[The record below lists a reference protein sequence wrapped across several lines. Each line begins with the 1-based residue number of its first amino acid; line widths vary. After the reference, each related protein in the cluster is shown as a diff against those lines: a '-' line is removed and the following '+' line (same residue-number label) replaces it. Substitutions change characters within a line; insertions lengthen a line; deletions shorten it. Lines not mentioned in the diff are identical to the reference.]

1 MTTQAP
7 SFTAFPPLR
16 RHVTARIV
24 GLILLALLLFSILVY
39 HMQLRPMF
47 DRMATLEST
56 RATQNVS
63 EKIGALVATLEGV
76 LRSSEEFA
84 KDGLLDIDDE
94 QAFNRLMLP
103 TLASRPTISAVH
115 LANERGEEL
124 MLLRGDK
131 GWLNRRASAAQSPGR
146 QRWTSWQDTRTRLG
160 SEWKASGYDNRQRP
174 WFKQAVA
181 APAGEI
187 QWSEPYTFFTSGD
200 PGITVTTSW
209 QDDTGTRWVLALDV
223 MLLDLSRFTSQLEVG
238 KHGHVA
244 ILMPDGRVLGAPK
257 SPRIAND
264 DDIRAM
270 VLKEPEAV
278 GLDTIALAA
287 ATWRRNES
295 PNQGVFRIA
304 APDGKEW
311 IANVDL
317 LRVRNQYFWITSTAP
332 FEDFVPIAPDFLAM
346 LGLILLGLLAIAT
359 FIAYRLAHQIARPL
373 YRLARESERIGTLQL
388 AAPAGE
394 VHSSIREIRVLA
406 QAQENMRRLLLK
418 ATDDLADANRTL
430 EDKVEQRTAALTRSE
445 AELADQLAFQQALVD
460 TIPYPIFYKG
470 ADTRFLGFNR
480 AYEETFAVR
489 REDLVGKRVLDL
501 DYLPEADRIAYQ
513 AEDEQTIATSGTV
526 RREVPMPFSD
536 GKIHETLYYV
546 TGFAKADGTPGGL
559 VGTFVDIADQ
569 KAAQRAMA
577 AAKEAAEEATKM
589 KSDFL
594 ANMSHEIRT
603 PMNVIIGMSHLALGT
618 ELDARQRNY
627 IEKVNRS
634 AENLL
639 GIINDILDFSKIE
652 AGKMTMER
660 IDFRLEDVMDDLAG
674 LVGMKA
680 EDKELEL
687 LFNAAPDIPTALIG
701 DPLRLGQVLVNLGN
715 NAVKFTEH
723 GEIVIGIERL
733 ASTDQEV
740 ELHFWVGDSGIGM
753 TPEQCGQIFSA
764 FSQADASTT
773 RKYGGTGLG
782 LSISQKLV
790 ELMGGRIWVESD
802 YGRGSVFHFTARF
815 GLQAQPTMRRM
826 FLADELLGLRLL
838 LVDDNASAREI
849 LSAMARSFG
858 LDVELAG
865 DGAAAL
871 QKLDEAAASGRTY
884 DLVLMDWKMPN
895 MDGVECVRQMQHKH
909 SQTLPTVIM
918 VTAHGREEAA
928 EHAAERGVTLKSILT
943 KPVNPST
950 LLETIGEVLN
960 KGIAIET
967 RAHQKADDQLAT
979 MRHLAGAKLLLVED
993 NELNQELA
1001 TELLRS
1007 AGITVR
1013 LAGNGQ
1019 QALEILNRER
1029 DFDGVLMDCQM
1040 PVMDGYEATREIR
1053 RNPRWT
1059 TLPVIA
1065 MTANAMAGER
1075 EKVIA
1080 CGMNDHIPKPLKVD
1094 QMFATIAHWVTAAH
1108 PDKLP
1113 AADRSASAGGAFAD
1127 LPGIDTR
1134 AGLATTMG
1142 NEKLYRRLLTRF
1154 RDGARDFASLFA
1166 AAQDDADPLAAT
1178 RAAHSL
1184 RGTSGNIGA
1193 REVQAAATELEQ
1205 ACQRGDDAE
1214 RIAAALAR
1222 TLSRLAP
1229 VIDGLQRLAT
1239 VEQAPEGATVELD
1252 PERVQPLLDRLT
1264 TLLAESDASA
1274 AEAVEEL
1281 AGELRGS
1288 PWDAQLGK
1296 VAKQIAIYDFD
1307 AAAEELASVIEA
1319 FKAEQPQP

>member
-1 MTTQAP
+1 
-7 SFTAFPPLR
+7 
-16 RHVTARIV
+16 
-24 GLILLALLLFSILVY
+24 
-39 HMQLRPMF
+39 
-47 DRMATLEST
+47 
-56 RATQNVS
+56 
-63 EKIGALVATLEGV
+63 
-76 LRSSEEFA
+76 
-84 KDGLLDIDDE
+84 
-94 QAFNRLMLP
+94 
-103 TLASRPTISAVH
+103 
-115 LANERGEEL
+115 
-124 MLLRGDK
+124 
-131 GWLNRRASAAQSPGR
+131 
-146 QRWTSWQDTRTRLG
+146 
-160 SEWKASGYDNRQRP
+160 
-174 WFKQAVA
+174 
-181 APAGEI
+181 
-187 QWSEPYTFFTSGD
+187 TFFTSGD

-209 QDDTGTRWVLALDV
+209 QDNTGTRWVLALDV
-223 MLLDLSRFTSQLEVG
+223 MLLDLSRFTSQIDVG
-238 KHGHVA
+238 QHGHVA
-244 ILMPDGRVLGAPK
+244 ILMPDGRLLGAPK

-264 DDIRAM
+264 ADIRAM
-270 VLKEPEAV
+270 VLKDPDAL
-278 GLDTIALAA
+278 GLDSIALAA
-287 ATWRRNES
+287 ATWRRNEL
-295 PNQGVFRIA
+295 PNGEVFRITA
-304 APDGKEW
+304 ADGKAW
-311 IANVDL
+311 IANVDVM
-317 LRVRNQYFWITSTAP
+317 RVRNQYFWITSTAP
-332 FEDFVPIAPDFLAM
+332 FEDFIPIAPDFLAM
-346 LGLILLGLLAIAT
+346 FGLILLGLLAIAT

-373 YRLARESERIGTLQL
+373 YRLARESERIGALQL
-388 AAPAGE
+388 AEPAGD
-394 VHSSIREIRVLA
+394 VRSSIREIRVLA
-406 QAQENMRRLLLK
+406 EAQENMRRLLLK

-430 EDKVEQRTAALTRSE
+430 EDKVEQRTAALRRSE

-489 REDLVGKRVLDL
+489 RQDLIGKRVLDL

-513 AEDEQTIATSGTV
+513 AEDEQTIAETGMV
-526 RREVPMPFSD
+526 RREMPMPFSD

-546 TGFAKADGTPGGL
+546 TGFARADGTPGGL

-577 AAKEAAEEATKM
+577 AAKETAEEATQM

-603 PMNVIIGMSHLALGT
+603 PMNVIIGMSYLALGT
-618 ELDARQRNY
+618 QLDARQRNY

-634 AENLL
+634 AGNLL

-660 IDFRLEDVMDDLAG
+660 VDFRLEDVMDDLAG

-680 EDKELEL
+680 EDKGLEL

-733 ASTDQEV
+733 AGTDQEV

-753 TPEQCGQIFSA
+753 TPDQCGRIFSA

-802 YGRGSVFHFTARF
+802 HGKGSVFHFTARF
-815 GLQAQPTMRRM
+815 GLQAQPALRRM

-838 LVDDNASAREI
+838 LVDDNAAARDI

-858 LDVELAG
+858 LDVETAG
-865 DGAAAL
+865 DGTEALHRFEQAAA
-871 QKLDEAAASGRTY
+871 DGRPY
-884 DLVLMDWKMPN
+884 DLVLMDWKMPT
-895 MDGVECVRQMQHKH
+895 MDGVECLRQMQHKH
-909 SQTLPTVIM
+909 QQASPTVIM

-928 EHAAERGVTLKSILT
+928 SHAAERGVTLKSVLT

-950 LLETIGEVLN
+950 LLETIGEALN
-960 KGIAIET
+960 KGIAVET
-967 RAHQKADDQLAT
+967 RAHEKADDQLAT
-979 MRHLAGAKLLLVED
+979 RRRLAGAKLLLVED

-1001 TELLRS
+1001 TELLRN
-1007 AGITVR
+1007 AGISVR

-1019 QALEILNRER
+1019 QALDILHRES

-1040 PVMDGYEATREIR
+1040 PVMDGYETTREIR

-1059 TLPVIA
+1059 DLPVIA

-1094 QMFATIAHWVTAAH
+1094 QMFATIAHWVTPAH
-1108 PDKLP
+1108 PATPP
-1113 AADRSASAGGAFAD
+1113 AAEQSATEAGAFAE

-1142 NEKLYRRLLTRF
+1142 NEKLYRRLLGKF
-1154 RDGARDFASLFA
+1154 RDGARDFASRFA
-1166 AAQDDADPLAAT
+1166 AAQDDADPQAAT

-1184 RGTSGNIGA
+1184 CGSAGNIGA
-1193 REVQAAATELEQ
+1193 RAVQAAAAELEQ
-1205 ACQRGDDAE
+1205 ACRRGDSAE

-1222 TLSRLAP
+1222 TVDRLAP

-1239 VEQAPEGATVELD
+1239 VEPAPGGAAVALD
-1252 PERVQPLLDRLT
+1252 AERIRPVLDRLA

-1274 AEAVEEL
+1274 AETAEEL

-1288 PWDAQLGK
+1288 PWAAQLGQ

-1307 AAAEELASVIEA
+1307 AAAEELAGIAEA
-1319 FKAEQPQP
+1319 FKAEQAQP

>member
-1 MTTQAP
+1 MTRP
-7 SFTAFPPLR
+7 DPAFAALPPLR
-16 RHVTARIV
+16 RHVTVRIV
-24 GLILLALLLFSILVY
+24 GLILLALLVFSALVY
-39 HMQLRPMF
+39 RMQLQPMF
-47 DRMATLEST
+47 ERMATLEST

-63 EKIGALVATLEGV
+63 ERIGALVATLEGV

-94 QAFNRLMLP
+94 QAFNRLMMP

-124 MLLRGDK
+124 MLLRGDT
-131 GWLNRRASAAQSPGR
+131 GWLNRRASATQSPGR
-146 QRWTSWQDTRTRLG
+146 QRWTRWQDTRTKLA
-160 SEWKASGYDNRQRP
+160 SEWKASAYDNRQRP

-187 QWSEPYTFFTSGD
+187 RWTEPYTFFTSGD
-200 PGITVTTSW
+200 PGMTVTTSW
-209 QDDTGTRWVLALDV
+209 QDETGTRWVLALDV
-223 MLLDLSRFTSQLEVG
+223 MLLDLSRFTSRLDVG
-238 KHGHVA
+238 QHGHVA
-244 ILMPDGRVLGAPK
+244 ILMPDGRLLGAPK
-257 SPRIAND
+257 SPRLTND

-270 VLKEPEAV
+270 VLKDPDSV
-278 GLDTIALAA
+278 GLDSIALAA
-287 ATWRRNES
+287 ATWRRDQLPSNE
-295 PNQGVFRIA
+295 VFRITTA
-304 APDGKEW
+304 DGKVW
-311 IANVDL
+311 IANVDVMQ
-317 LRVRNQYFWITSTAP
+317 VRNQYFWITSTAP
-332 FEDFVPIAPDFLAM
+332 FDDFVPIAPDFLAM

-373 YRLARESERIGTLQL
+373 YRLARESERIGALQL
-388 AAPAGE
+388 AAPAGD
-394 VHSSIREIRVLA
+394 VRSSIREIRVLA
-406 QAQENMRRLLLK
+406 EAQENMRRLLLK

-480 AYEETFAVR
+480 AYEETFAVH
-489 REDLVGKRVLDL
+489 REDLIGKRVLDL
-501 DYLPEADRIAYQ
+501 DYLPEADRVAYQ
-513 AEDEQTIATSGTV
+513 AEDKETIATTGTV
-526 RREVPMPFSD
+526 RREMPMPFSD
-536 GKIHETLYYV
+536 GQIHETLYYV
-546 TGFAKADGTPGGL
+546 SGFARADGTPGGL
-559 VGTFVDIADQ
+559 VGTFVDIAEQ

-577 AAKEAAEEATKM
+577 AAKEAAEEATQM

-603 PMNVIIGMSHLALGT
+603 PMNVIIGMSHLALDT
-618 ELDARQRNY
+618 ELDARQRSY
-627 IEKVNRS
+627 IEKVNR
-634 AENLL
+634 AAGNLL

-680 EDKELEL
+680 EDKGLEL
-687 LFNAAPDIPTALIG
+687 LFNAAPDVPTALIG
-701 DPLRLGQVLVNLGN
+701 DALRLGQVLVNLGN
-715 NAVKFTEH
+715 NAVKFTDH

-733 ASTDQEV
+733 AGTDQEV
-740 ELHFWVGDSGIGM
+740 ELHFTVGDSGIGM
-753 TPEQCGQIFSA
+753 TPEQCDRIFSA

-790 ELMGGRIWVESD
+790 ELMQGRIWVESD
-802 YGRGSVFHFTARF
+802 YGHGSVFHFTARF
-815 GLQAQPTMRRM
+815 GLQAQPALRRM

-838 LVDDNASAREI
+838 LVDDNAAARDI

-858 LDVELAG
+858 LAVGVAG
-865 DGAAAL
+865 DGAEAL
-871 QKLDEAAASGRTY
+871 HKLDEAAASGRPY
-884 DLVLMDWKMPN
+884 DLVLIDWKMPN
-895 MDGVECVRQMQHKH
+895 MDGVECLRQMQHQH
-909 SQTLPTVIM
+909 SQALPTVIM

-928 EHAAERGVTLKSILT
+928 EHAALRGVTLKSILT

-950 LLETIGEVLN
+950 LLETIGAALN
-960 KGIAIET
+960 KGIAVET
-967 RAHQKADDQLAT
+967 RAHEKADDQLAS

-993 NELNQELA
+993 NEMNQELA
-1001 TELLRS
+1001 SELLRN

-1019 QALEILNRER
+1019 QALDILHRER

-1040 PVMDGYEATREIR
+1040 PVMDGYAATREIR

-1059 TLPVIA
+1059 KLPVIA

-1075 EKVIA
+1075 DKVIA
-1080 CGMNDHIPKPLKVD
+1080 CGMNDHIPKPLKID
-1094 QMFATIAHWVTAAH
+1094 QMFATIAHWVTPAH
-1108 PDKLP
+1108 PGSLP
-1113 AADRSASAGGAFAD
+1113 AADHSAPAAGAFAD

-1142 NEKLYRRLLTRF
+1142 NEKLYRRLLSRF

-1166 AAQDDADPLAAT
+1166 AAQGDADPEAAT

-1184 RGTSGNIGA
+1184 RGSAGNIGA
-1193 REVQAAATELEQ
+1193 RALQAAAAELEE
-1205 ACQRGDDAE
+1205 ACRRGDSAE
-1214 RIAAALAR
+1214 RIGAPLAR
-1222 TLSRLAP
+1222 TLERLAV
-1229 VIDGLQRLAT
+1229 VIDGLQRLAAM
-1239 VEQAPEGATVELD
+1239 EAAPGGSAVVLV
-1252 PERVQPLLDRLT
+1252 PERIRPLVARLA

-1274 AEAVEEL
+1274 AEAAAEL
-1281 AGELRGS
+1281 AGELRDS
-1288 PWDAQLGK
+1288 PWAAQFAK
-1296 VAKQIAIYDFD
+1296 VGERIAIYDFD
-1307 AAAEELASVIEA
+1307 AAAEELVGIVEA
-1319 FKAEQPQP
+1319 FKTEQTAP